1 MSDWVIWL
9 ILAGALAAA
18 EMTSGTFVL
27 LMMSGGAL
35 GGSLAAALGAP
46 VALQVVVAIV
56 LTLGLVWLVRP
67 VAIRHLNSGP
77 LAITGSE
84 ALVGE
89 EAVVLSEVT
98 RDGGR
103 VRLNGSEWSAR
114 ARDPAQVIAAG
125 SRVAVVA
132 IDGATAVVWQ
142 DPFALPSG

>member
-1 MSDWVIWL
+1 VSDWLIWL
-9 ILAGALAAA
+9 IVAAGFAAA

-27 LMMSGGAL
+27 LMMAGGAL
-35 GGSLAAALGAP
+35 GGSVAAAAGAS
-46 VALQVVVAIV
+46 VALQVIVAIV
-56 LTLGLVWLVRP
+56 LSLALVWGVRP

-77 LAITGSE
+77 LAITGTD

-89 EAVVLSEVT
+89 EAVVLAEVT

-103 VRLNGSEWSAR
+103 VRLNGAEWSAR

-125 SRVAVVA
+125 ARVAVVG

-142 DPFALPSG
+142 DPFALP

>member
-1 MSDWVIWL
+1 MSDWLIWL
-9 ILAGALAAA
+9 IVAAGFAAA

-27 LMMSGGAL
+27 LMMAGGAL
-35 GGSLAAALGAP
+35 GGSVAAAAGAS
-46 VALQVVVAIV
+46 VALQVIVAIV
-56 LTLGLVWLVRP
+56 LSLALVWGVRP

-77 LAITGSE
+77 LAITGTD

-89 EAVVLSEVT
+89 EAVVLAEVT

-103 VRLNGSEWSAR
+103 VRLNGAEWSAR

-125 SRVAVVA
+125 ARVAVVG

-142 DPFALPSG
+142 DPFALP